1 MLEELRPLIEQIQAL
16 HLQAYKLYLPEV
28 DTLIRNKIKDDKTIQ
43 LLLDRLL
50 DFCGEEQML
59 SLFKKLCRYYWD
71 INPQATADYIQYYR
85 EIYDADSYEN

>member
-1 MLEELRPLIEQIQAL
+1 MLEELKPLIEQIQAL

-43 LLLDRLL
+43 LLLDRIL